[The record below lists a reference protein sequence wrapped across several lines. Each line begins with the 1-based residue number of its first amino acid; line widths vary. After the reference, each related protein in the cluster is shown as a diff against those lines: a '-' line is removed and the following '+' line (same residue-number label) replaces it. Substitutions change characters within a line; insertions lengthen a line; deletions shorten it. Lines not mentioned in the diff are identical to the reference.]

1 MEEVTL
7 AQVLAA
13 REARAAA
20 QKRMLAAYRVPLV
33 SVTMNMAGPVKRT
46 GLSDFAFRDVV
57 ERLEEALGPDLAG
70 REETDAPTGLEVIL
84 ACARPAEELKALAL
98 ELEES
103 QEVGRLYDVDVIG
116 GDGGKLSRSRPRTCL
131 VCGGPALPCA
141 RSRAHGLPAVQAA
154 TDRLLREFAAGR
166 LSELAEEALLAEVEL
181 TPKPGLVDRR
191 NSGAHRDMDLA
202 LFRRSARALRPYFR
216 RAAALG
222 MEREDCMPQLQAAGL
237 AAEAAMLAATG
248 GVNTHKGAVYSFG
261 LILAAMGS
269 VLVRG
274 GDLFETAA
282 ALASGGRPPAEDR
295 PPAEGVPLTGAR
307 GEALAGFPH
316 ARRALAALEE
326 GGPYAALLE
335 LLARV
340 PDTNLLRRGGAAGLA
355 FVQEQAA
362 DILSGPAE
370 GYVPRLEALDDGCI
384 RRNLSPGGSADL
396 LALAFLLRRVKGV
409 WGG

>member
-7 AQVLAA
+7 SQVLAA

-20 QKRMLAAYRVPLV
+20 QKGMLAAYRVPLV

-46 GLSDFAFRDVV
+46 GLSDFAFRDAV

-70 REETDAPTGLEVIL
+70 RAERNAPTGLEVIL
-84 ACARPAEELKALAL
+84 ACARPAEELKALAM

-103 QEVGRLYDVDVIG
+103 QAVGRLYDVDVIG
-116 GDGGKLSRSRPRTCL
+116 ADGRKLSRPAPRTCL

-141 RSRAHGLPAVQAA
+141 RSRAHGLPALRAA
-154 TDRLLREFAAGR
+154 TDRLLREFAARR
-166 LSELAEEALLAEVEL
+166 LAELAEEALLAEVEL

-202 LFRRSARALRPYFR
+202 LFRRSARTLGPYFR

-222 MEREDCMPQLQAAGL
+222 MERGDCMPQLQAAGL
-237 AAEAAMLAATG
+237 AAEAAMLDATG

-282 ALASGGRPPAEDR
+282 ALASEGR
-295 PPAEGVPLTGAR
+295 PPAEGVPLSGAR

-316 ARRALAALEE
+316 ARAALAALEE
-326 GGPYAALLE
+326 RGPYAALLE

-340 PDTNLLRRGGAAGLA
+340 PDTNLLRRGGAEGLR

-370 GYVPRLEALDDGCI
+370 AYVPRLEALDGACI

-396 LALAFLLRRVKGV
+396 LALAFLLRRARAARRG
-409 WGG
+409 